1 MLLSVDIGNTNIT
14 MGIYDKEELQSVARI
29 ATDPNKTSDS
39 YAVDIKAVLELK
51 GIDYRQIDGAVI
63 GSVVPPVGA
72 AMVEAIQLL
81 CGVKPILLGPGVKT
95 GLNIRIDD
103 PGQLGADLAAGAVA
117 AASLYPMPCIIFD
130 LGTATTVSVMDAEGR
145 FLGGAIA
152 AGLRTTLNALASHTA
167 QLPFINIEPPK
178 TIIGTNSIDSM
189 KSGLVIGAAAMMDG
203 MIDRFEEELGQ
214 KATVVA
220 TGGLSGIVVPLCR
233 REIIFNDNLLLEGM
247 RIIYNRNVKP

>member
-14 MGIYDKEELQSVARI
+14 MGIYEQETLQSVARI
-29 ATDPNKTSDS
+29 ATDPARTADS
-39 YAVDIKAVLELK
+39 YAVDIKTILELK
-51 GIDYRQIDGAVI
+51 EIDYRKIDGAVI

-72 AMVEAIQLL
+72 SIAEAVRLL
-81 CGVKPILLGPGVKT
+81 CGVEPVILGPGVKT

-103 PGQLGADLAAGAVA
+103 PGQLGADLAAGAVVA
-117 AASLYPMPCIIFD
+117 AALYSMPCIIFD
-130 LGTATTVSVMDAEGR
+130 LGTATTVSVMDAEGN

-167 QLPFINIEPPK
+167 QLPFINIEPPERV
-178 TIIGTNSIDSM
+178 IGTNSVDSM

-203 MIDRFEEELGQ
+203 MIERIEEELGQ

-233 REIIFNDNLLLEGM
+233 QEIIFNDNLLLEGM
-247 RIIYNRNVKP
+247 RIIYNRNKK

>member
-14 MGIYDKEELQSVARI
+14 TGIYDQERLLSVARI
-29 ATDPNKTSDS
+29 ATDPNKTADS
-39 YAVDIKAVLELK
+39 CAVDIKALLELR
-51 GIDYRQIDGAVI
+51 GIDYRAIDGAVI

-72 AMVEAIQLL
+72 AVAEAIRLL
-81 CGVKPILLGPGVKT
+81 CGIEPILLGPGIKT

-117 AASLYPMPCIIFD
+117 AAALYPMPCIIFD
-130 LGTATTVSVMDAEGR
+130 LGTATTVSVMDAEGN

-167 QLPFINIEPPK
+167 QLPFINIEPPEK
-178 TIIGTNSIDSM
+178 VIGTNSVDSM

-203 MIDRFEEELGQ
+203 MIERIEEELGQ

-220 TGGLSGIVVPLCR
+220 TGGLGGIVVPLCR
-233 REIIFNDNLLLEGM
+233 REIIFNDNLVLEGM
-247 RIIYNRNVKP
+247 RIIYNRNVR